1 MKIDEKDVVEFSS
14 NGVLVTDE
22 KGRIL
27 LINRQSKKILN
38 LDAKRHIG
46 RLVSDTLPLVGDRI
60 LECLKTRRPILG
72 AQISGKQVSLVLNVT
87 PVIKDGMLCGAV
99 SNFQELSA
107 FENSARN
114 LESYKR
120 LNRQLE
126 TIIHA
131 SSDGIWVCDEKGEI
145 IHVNEASEKLNGIQ
159 AADVVGKTVRNLVDT
174 QLFDQSVTLKVLES
188 RQQESLVQFIPRTGR
203 HLLVTGTPAFDE
215 YGNIFL
221 VVVNERDMT
230 ELNTLREKIEQ
241 TRKISQKYRE
251 ELTDLSM
258 LELKRHDI
266 VAESDKMRQVLHM
279 AMKLSRIDDANIL
292 ILGESGTG
300 KGLLAKFIHK
310 SSSRCKNPFVQ
321 INCAALPEQ
330 LLEAEL
336 FGYEKGAFSGAG
348 EKGKVGLFEV
358 AHTGTVF
365 LDEIGDMPPSLQAK
379 LLTYLDNHEIRRLG
393 GTESFVVNCA
403 VIAATNQDIE
413 GMVKEKRFRKDLY
426 FRLNSFILQI
436 PPLRE
441 RPEDIFEL
449 VQFYLEKYNREYN
462 TRKRIRPS
470 GLDTLLDH
478 AFPGNVRELKSIIKK
493 AVVMSDRET
502 IDPVVMSSIDKS
514 AKENSRGRENALSSR
529 IRLPDRVAAVEKE
542 ILARAMKACRSTRE
556 MAGLLGISQST
567 VVRRMKRHRLAF
579 DKIHS

>member
-22 KGRIL
+22 AGRIL
-27 LINRQSKKILN
+27 MINRQSRRILH
-38 LDAKRHIG
+38 LDPERHIG
-46 RLVSDTLPLVGDRI
+46 RSVSEILPLVGDRI
-60 LECLKTRRPILG
+60 LECLKTGRSILG
-72 AQISGKQVSLVLNVT
+72 AQISGKPVRLVLNVT
-87 PVIKDGMLCGAV
+87 PVIKEGRLCGAV

-145 IHVNEASEKLNGIQ
+145 IHVNEASEKLNGIR
-159 AADVVGKTVRNLVDT
+159 AEDVVGKTVRNLVDARV
-174 QLFDQSVTLKVLES
+174 FDRSVTLKVLES
-188 RQQESLVQFIPRTGR
+188 RRQESLVQRIPRTGR
-203 HLLVTGTPAFDE
+203 QLLVTGTPAFDE
-215 YGNIFL
+215 RGNIFL

-230 ELNTLREKIEQ
+230 ELNSLREKIER
-241 TRKISQKYRE
+241 TRLLSQKYRE
-251 ELTDLSM
+251 ELADLSM
-258 LELKRHDI
+258 LELKRHEI
-266 VAESDKMRQVLHM
+266 IAESDKMRQVLHM

-310 SSSRCKNPFVQ
+310 SGSRSRNPFVQ
-321 INCAALPEQ
+321 INCAALPES

-348 EKGKVGLFEV
+348 EKGKVGLFEL
-358 AHTGTVF
+358 AHTGTLF

-379 LLTYLDNHEIRRLG
+379 LLTYLDNREIRRLG
-393 GTESFVVNCA
+393 GTESMVVNCA
-403 VIAATNQDIE
+403 IIAATNQDIE
-413 GMVKEKRFRKDLY
+413 GMVREKRFRKDLY

-436 PPLRE
+436 PPLRD

-449 VQFYLEKYNREYN
+449 VRFYLERYNQEYG

-470 GLDTLLDH
+470 GLDALMAH
-478 AFPGNVRELKSIIKK
+478 AFPGNVRELKSIIKT
-493 AVVMSDRET
+493 AVVMSDREA
-502 IDPVVMSSIDKS
+502 IDPALLSGIDRS
-514 AKENSRGRENALSSR
+514 GKEPSNSRENGRPGPAPLQER
-529 IRLPDRVAAVEKE
+529 MAAHERE
-542 ILARAMKACRSTRE
+542 ILVQAMKGCKSTRE
-556 MAGLLGISQST
+556 LAGRLGVSQST

-579 DKIHS
+579 R